1 MGTLSNQETRN
12 HIRVEAS
19 ALDEFI
25 SSAVKL
31 AQKHKIHV
39 SDVISASRVLELSRS
54 NDLYVNNGDAFDE
67 QIAGIG
73 ELLQKLSD
81 AVESLK
87 KTE

>member
-1 MGTLSNQETRN
+1 MGTLFNQEPRN
-12 HIRVEAS
+12 HLHVEAS
-19 ALDEFI
+19 NLDEFL

-31 AQKHKIHV
+31 SQKHKIPV
-39 SDVISASRVLELSRS
+39 SDVISASRVLELSRR

-67 QIAGIG
+67 QVAGIG

>member
-1 MGTLSNQETRN
+1 MGTLFRQEPRN
-12 HIRVEAS
+12 HLRVETS
-19 ALDEFI
+19 DLDEFV

-39 SDVISASRVLELSRS
+39 CDVIAAGRVLELSRR
-54 NDLYVNNGDAFDE
+54 NDLFVNNGDAFDE

-87 KTE
+87 KAE